1 MGRRQGKRGQTVIM
15 KAKSF
20 LVIAILLLMCVTSE
34 ARMNMF
40 HPDKSGDREL
50 NALINES
57 LNKFQVRTFSDDV
70 TGKTLSYNIRF
81 PEDYSPE
88 KKYPVIF
95 FIADASA
102 AGKNAEFSLKQG
114 YGALV
119 WKKYN
124 CFVIVPFYPEVILND
139 ETAGEYVFMTER
151 FIDYAL
157 RHYSIDT
164 SRVYAT
170 GQSMGCM
177 TLLLLAAK
185 NPDLFTA
192 CLFVSG
198 QWHVN
203 ELKGL
208 ASQKFIYVTSA
219 GDDKASAGQL
229 EVMNMFRND
238 EVNFDSFS
246 EVDAK
251 NPELTLSDTQAH
263 TFITFKKGSTL
274 TLTLSEEIDNGAN
287 YSEHM
292 SSFDYAY
299 RIQALRDWLFAQG
312 K

>member
-1 MGRRQGKRGQTVIM
+1 M
-15 KAKSF
+15 KTKIF
-20 LVIAILLLMCVTSE
+20 LIIAILLSTCLTSE
-34 ARMNMF
+34 ARPNLF
-40 HPDKSGDREL
+40 HPDKSGDQEL
-50 NALINES
+50 QALINES
-57 LNKFQVRTFSDDV
+57 INKFQVKTFSDDV
-70 TGKTLSYNIRF
+70 TGKTLQYNIRF

-102 AGKNAEFSLKQG
+102 AGKDSEFSLKQG

-119 WKKYN
+119 WEKYN

-151 FIDYAL
+151 FINYAL
-157 RHYSIDT
+157 SHYSIDT

-177 TLLLLAAK
+177 TFLLLAAK

-198 QWHVN
+198 QWN
-203 ELKGL
+203 IKELKGL
-208 ASQKFIYVTSA
+208 ASQKFIYITSA
-219 GDDKASAGQL
+219 GDDKASAGQR
-229 EVMNMFRND
+229 EVMDMFMN
-238 EVNFDSFS
+238 EGIKFDAFS
-246 EVDAK
+246 EIDAK
-251 NPELTLSDTQAH
+251 NPEITLSASQAH

-274 TLTLSEEIDNGAN
+274 PEEADISAN

-299 RIQALRDWLFAQG
+299 RIQALRDWLFAQV